1 MVPFYYNFA
10 ILMYFVFITI
20 FLVNIESLGS
30 VTEIGNGN
38 NLFAKSIELLSIFHR
53 KNWRNQT
60 NITISC

>member
-20 FLVNIESLGS
+20 FLVNFESLGS

-53 KNWRNQT
+53 KN
-60 NITISC
+60 